1 MTEIDQE
8 DEVLAETIPAQLLTM
23 TGADIQWLFAS
34 GYGEGP
40 IAIYNR
46 RATEM
51 SIAYEAENGDVYIQT
66 VKTRDEDGTPLPDVT
81 AVSDDDE
88 TEYLAWI
95 PTGRGLEFA
104 RETLPYRRVHRRAA
118 ERES

>member
-1 MTEIDQE
+1 MTDIDQE
-8 DEVLAETIPAQLLTM
+8 DEVLADTIPAELLTM

-51 SIAYEAENGDVYIQT
+51 SIAYEAENGD
-66 VKTRDEDGTPLPDVT
+66 EDGTPIPDVT
-81 AVSDDDE
+81 AVSDDDQ
-88 TEYLAWI
+88 TEYLVWI

-104 RETLPYRRVHRRAA
+104 RETLPYRRVAQ
-118 ERES
+118 

>member
-1 MTEIDQE
+1 
-8 DEVLAETIPAQLLTM
+8 M

-51 SIAYEAENGDVYIQT
+51 SIAYEAENGDVYIQAE
-66 VKTRDEDGTPLPDVT
+66 TRTAPLSQTSPPFQT
-81 AVSDDDE
+81 TTKPSTWLGYLPAVVWNSPE
-88 TEYLAWI
+88 K
-95 PTGRGLEFA
+95 RSQ
-104 RETLPYRRVHRRAA
+104 AA
-118 ERES
+118 PSAKRHKR